1 MSKNSIIA
9 AVIAILVMPV
19 IYLVLNGLNQQPKF
33 SFRGLP
39 VMEIEPQNGEL
50 FVPNEVENQN
60 AVPMRATLKAS
71 FVEKTSGLKLPF
83 AEDLVLSVNSTVN
96 RLDACLE
103 DGTTPEQ
110 ARFDLA
116 ARCSAAQFEKMVL
129 ERKTIVEV
137 EPAEKFIVFG
147 ATSNNQ
153 IKLYYKN
160 MIASYVSKD
169 MTQGDRKREA
179 CIVRIMLDHLLGQ
192 PANVEVSCQAAS

>member
-9 AVIAILVMPV
+9 AVIAIFVMPV
-19 IYLVLNGLNQQPKF
+19 IYLVLNGIDQQPKF

-39 VMEIEPQNGEL
+39 VQEIEPQHGEL

-71 FVEKTSGLKLPF
+71 FVEKISGLKLPF
-83 AEDLVLSVNSTVN
+83 SEDLVLSVNSTIN
-96 RLDACLE
+96 SLDACLE
-103 DGTTPEQ
+103 DGSTPEQ

-116 ARCSAAQFEKMVL
+116 ARCSAAHFEKMVL

-137 EPAEKFIVFG
+137 EPAEKFILFG

-160 MIASYVSKD
+160 MIAAYVSKD

-179 CIVRIMLDHLLGQ
+179 CIVRIMLDHLLGR